1 MKKDSRKKSLVESVM
16 DIVIGF
22 LIYLPINIFVLPY
35 FTSGIEEYSLATGLS
50 ISAIYTSI
58 ALVRKYLI
66 RRWLVSTN
74 MTKTLQKLTKFI
86 R

>member
-35 FTSGIEEYSLATGLS
+35 FTSGIEEYSLATGLR

-66 RRWLVSTN
+66 RRWFVSTN